1 MLLGD
6 LIARFADP
14 MTVDEALAAL
24 GDLAL
29 VTRLTV
35 RADEAGLST
44 GAFAAA
50 CVASY
55 ADTAS
60 DDEWTTLMGQMG
72 RAEDPGLVLMRR
84 ALDAGC
90 SHGAG
95 GCTCGGAH

>member
-24 GDLAL
+24 GDLSL

-50 CVASY
+50 CVAGY